1 MRYSFVTFTGVN
13 RKGNVMLA
21 RLHFAIGVV
30 NLFAPFLTKYQ
41 SESTSIRLLFEE
53 LARVLQLL
61 LQRFVKLDV
70 RKDNSAAQL
79 LSVQRDDHSTQYGS
93 YALNSIKTEVKVK
106 VAHTRSHARTV
117 VRECCKGD
125 DESQWERGKFDPP
138 PPKNPLTDGHQ
149 NLCR

>member
-21 RLHFAIGVV
+21 RLQFAIGVV
-30 NLFAPFLTKYQ
+30 NLFAPFLRPTKYQ

-79 LSVQRDDHSTQYGS
+79 LSVQRDDRLTQYGS
-93 YALNSIKTEVKVK
+93 YALNSIKTEVQVK
-106 VAHTRSHARTV
+106 VAHTRLQLVAWHSGRTSV
-117 VRECCKGD
+117 SGRRTFPVLRSTC
-125 DESQWERGKFDPP
+125 S
-138 PPKNPLTDGHQ
+138 
-149 NLCR
+149 

>member
-1 MRYSFVTFTGVN
+1 
-13 RKGNVMLA
+13 MLA

-41 SESTSIRLLFEE
+41 SERTSIRLLFEE

-106 VAHTRSHARTV
+106 VAHTRLQLVAWHSGRTSV
-117 VRECCKGD
+117 SGRRTFPVLRSTC
-125 DESQWERGKFDPP
+125 S
-138 PPKNPLTDGHQ
+138 
-149 NLCR
+149 

>member
-61 LQRFVKLDV
+61 L
-70 RKDNSAAQL
+70 
-79 LSVQRDDHSTQYGS
+79 
-93 YALNSIKTEVKVK
+93 
-106 VAHTRSHARTV
+106 
-117 VRECCKGD
+117 
-125 DESQWERGKFDPP
+125 
-138 PPKNPLTDGHQ
+138 
-149 NLCR
+149 

>member
-1 MRYSFVTFTGVN
+1 MSAKTVQYMRYSFVTFTGVN

-41 SESTSIRLLFEE
+41 SERTSIRLLFEE

-70 RKDNSAAQL
+70 RKDNSAAPL
-79 LSVQRDDHSTQYGS
+79 LSVQRDDRPTQYGS

-106 VAHTRSHARTV
+106 VAHTRLQLVAWHSGRTSV
-117 VRECCKGD
+117 SGRRTFPVLRSTC
-125 DESQWERGKFDPP
+125 S
-138 PPKNPLTDGHQ
+138 
-149 NLCR
+149 